1 MRLVFFLT
9 LLLTTLVV
17 DVGAATYDVG
27 PGQPLANVGDV
38 PWESLA
44 AGDTV
49 QIHWRATPYR
59 EKWVIS
65 RAGTAAQPI
74 TVRGIPNGSG
84 DLPVISGDGA
94 TTRLQL
100 DYTNEQRGIIKIGTA
115 SPNVLPQ
122 HIVIENLDVR
132 SAKPGY
138 TFTDDAGNAGI
149 AYVANAAA
157 IYVERGRN
165 LTIRGCVLHD
175 AGNGLFIGIY
185 DGDTRDIL
193 VEKNYLH
200 DNGNVGSAFE
210 HNNYTAAVGIT
221 FQYNRFGPLCAGCGG
236 NALKDRSIGTVVRYN
251 WIESGNRQLD
261 LVDAEDDPS
270 LISDPRYRDTWVYGN
285 VLVEPDGAGNSQIV
299 HYGGDSGDT
308 SIYRKGTLHFYENTV
323 VSTRTGNTTL
333 LRLSTNDES
342 ADVRNNV
349 VYVTAAGNRL
359 AMLDSAGQLALRANW
374 FKTGWVNSHSG
385 LTGTITTPIA
395 NVTGAA
401 PGFVNEAGQDFHLT
415 SGSPARDAGTP
426 LEAAALPTHAV
437 AREYV
442 KHQAET
448 ARPVDGTLDIGAHEF
463 AAGATPGPTATPTL
477 TPTPTR
483 TATPTATRTAT
494 PTATR
499 TATPTAVATTT
510 ATTTPGPGATAT
522 RTATAS
528 PTSTPTPAPAPEDC
542 GNCLDDDGDGAVD
555 RADAD
560 CPAPADGGGL
570 GIAGPVGADLARCAA
585 GLRKAGARY
594 GVRRVARLQKCVA
607 AVTKCVQRKLGDATC
622 IARAGTTCAKERA
635 AFAIDE
641 AILAGGIAGSCGVV
655 APADLRNAA
664 GLGFAAEDAPCLA
677 AGAPAPATL
686 DDLGACVRRA
696 HACRADQLVAFESP
710 RAAEMLGLA
719 GIGPGDVPC
728 LATGADG
735 GGLGIGDAPRAAEL
749 ERCGKALHAS
759 GAKFARGKAKA
770 VAKCLR
776 AVESCLY
783 DDGVAA
789 PPCLDDAE
797 SACANAVAALTKPG
811 SGLEAKLLAG
821 IVKGCIA
828 PPFADVLGST
838 GLGYAALASTCGGL
852 GAGTLDGPHAL
863 AACVL
868 RQHACHVE
876 HWLERA
882 TPRLRE
888 LIDLGGSPLP

>member
-1 MRLVFFLT
+1 MRVVL
-9 LLLTTLVV
+9 LVV
-17 DVGAATYDVG
+17 LVLCTIAPGARAATYDVG

-38 PWESLA
+38 AWESLA

-74 TVRGIPNGSG
+74 TVRGIPNASG

-157 IYVERGRN
+157 IYVERGQN
-165 LTIRGCVLHD
+165 LTIRGCALHD
-175 AGNGLFIGIY
+175 AGNGLFVGVY
-185 DGDTRDIL
+185 GGDTQNVL
-193 VEKNYLH
+193 VEKNYLY

-270 LISDPRYRDTWVYGN
+270 LVTDPRYRDTWVYGN

-349 VYVTAAGNRL
+349 VYVAAAGNRL
-359 AMLDSAGQLALRANW
+359 AMLDGAGQLALRANW

-385 LTGTITTPIA
+385 LTGTITVPVA
-395 NVTGAA
+395 NVTGTA
-401 PGFVNEAGQDFHLT
+401 PGFVNEVGQDFHLT
-415 SGSPARDAGTP
+415 SGAQARDAGTA

-437 AREYV
+437 VHEYV
-442 KHQAET
+442 QHQADT
-448 ARPVDGTLDIGAHEF
+448 ARPVDAILDIGAYEF
-463 AAGATPGPTATPTL
+463 DAGATPGPTGTPTL

-483 TATPTATRTAT
+483 
-494 PTATR
+494 TATR

-522 RTATAS
+522 RTATPS
-528 PTSTPTPAPAPEDC
+528 PTVTPTPAAEDC
-542 GNCLDDDGDGAVD
+542 GNCLDDDGDGDVD
-555 RADAD
+555 RADVD
-560 CPAPADGGGL
+560 CPAPADGGGQ
-570 GIAGPVGADLARCAA
+570 GIAGEAGVELARCAA

-594 GVRRVARLQKCVA
+594 GSRRVARLQKCVA
-607 AVTKCVQRKLGDATC
+607 TVTKCVQRKPGDAAC
-622 IARAGTTCAKERA
+622 LARASATCAKEQDAVAFDSLILVDAIERA
-635 AFAIDE
+635 
-641 AILAGGIAGSCGVV
+641 CGAATV
-655 APADLRNAA
+655 ADLRSLA
-664 GLGFAAEDAPCLA
+664 GMGFAAEDAPCVTE
-677 AGAPAPATL
+677 AGIPPVA
-686 DDLGACVRRA
+686 LGALTGCFARG
-696 HACRADQLVAFESP
+696 HACRAEQLVAFESP
-710 RAAEMLGLA
+710 RAAELVALA
-719 GIGPGDVPC
+719 GISPNAFPC
-728 LATGADG
+728 LANGVDG
-735 GGLGIGDAPRAAEL
+735 GGVGVGDTARAAAL
-749 ERCGKALHAS
+749 ERCAKALHTT
-759 GAKFARGKAKA
+759 GLTFTRGKAKT

-776 AVESCLY
+776 AVERCLY
-783 DDGVAA
+783 EDGVAA
-789 PPCLDDAE
+789 PPCLDEAQ
-797 SACANAVAALTKPG
+797 ATCARAIGTLSNPG
-811 SGLEAKLLAG
+811 NGIEAKLVAG
-821 IVKGCIA
+821 IVKGCSV
-828 PPFADVLGST
+828 PQFADVLDAT
-838 GLGYAALASTCGGL
+838 GLGYAALASTCAGL
-852 GAGTLDGPHAL
+852 GAGTLDDPDAL

-868 RQHACHVE
+868 HQHECRVE
-876 HWLERA
+876 QWLERA
-882 TPRLRE
+882 APRLRE
-888 LIDLGGSPLP
+888 LIDLGGAPLP

>member
-1 MRLVFFLT
+1 MRLVLLVS
-9 LLLTTLVV
+9 LLLCALAA
-17 DVGAATYDVG
+17 GAQAATYDVG

-44 AGDTV
+44 PGDTV

-84 DLPVISGDGA
+84 DLPVIRGDGA

-138 TFTDDAGNAGI
+138 TFTDDAGNAGV

-165 LTIRGCVLHD
+165 LTIRGCTLHD

-193 VEKNYLH
+193 VEKNYLY

-323 VSTRTGNTTL
+323 VSTRSGNTTL

-349 VYVTAAGNRL
+349 VYVSATGNRL
-359 AMLDSAGQLALRANW
+359 AMLDGAGQLALRANW

-385 LTGTITTPIA
+385 LTGTITTPVA
-395 NVTGAA
+395 NVTGTS
-401 PGFVNEAGQDFHLT
+401 PGFVNEAGQDFHPT
-415 SGSPARDAGTP
+415 SGSQARDAGTT

-437 AREYV
+437 VREYV

-448 ARPVDGTLDIGAHEF
+448 ARPVDGVLDIGAYEF
-463 AAGATPGPTATPTL
+463 DAGATPGPTATPTL

-483 TATPTATRTAT
+483 TATRTAT

-510 ATTTPGPGATAT
+510 ATTTPGAGATAT
-522 RTATAS
+522 RTATPS
-528 PTSTPTPAPAPEDC
+528 PTVTPTPAPEDC
-542 GNCLDDDGDGAVD
+542 GNCLDDDGDGDVD
-555 RADAD
+555 RADTD
-560 CPAPADGGGL
+560 CPAPADGAGL

-607 AVTKCVQRKLGDATC
+607 AVTKCVQRKPGDAAC
-622 IARAGTTCAKERA
+622 LVKAGTTCAKERD
-635 AFAIDE
+635 AFAIDD
-641 AILAGGIAGSCGVV
+641 AILIGGIDGACGAV
-655 APADLRNAA
+655 APADLRGAV

-677 AGAPAPATL
+677 DGAPAPATL
-686 DDLGACVRRA
+686 ADLGTCVRRG

-710 RAAEMLGLA
+710 RAAEMLALA
-719 GIGPGDVPC
+719 GIAPGDAPC

-735 GGLGIGDAPRAAEL
+735 GGVGVGDATRAAAL
-749 ERCGKALHAS
+749 ERCGKALSAS

-783 DDGVAA
+783 EDGVAT
-789 PPCLDDAE
+789 PPCLDAAE
-797 SACANAVAALTKPG
+797 AACAKAIAALTKPG
-811 SGLEAKLLAG
+811 NGLEAKLVAG
-821 IVKGCIA
+821 VVKGCAAA
-828 PPFADVLGST
+828 PFTDVLDST

-852 GAGTLDGPHAL
+852 GAGALDGQNAL
-863 AACVL
+863 AECVL
-868 RQHACHVE
+868 RQHECRVE
-876 HWLERA
+876 HWLERE

-888 LIDLGGSPLP
+888 LIELGGTPLP